1 MTKDDLRLSRS
12 TSKAI
17 ERCQVKLMKNFL
29 FPRNDFRIKHFREIY
44 NLIEFV

>member
-12 TSKAI
+12 TAKAF
-17 ERCQVKLMKNFL
+17 ERCQEKLANNFL
-29 FPRNDFRIKHFREIY
+29 FPREDSRIKYYREQY